1 MMNIPT
7 EKTLIAEIQ
16 KRIRLLDEKVALIP
30 NKDTEESRIISTV
43 MEYEKLLLVEMHGMA
58 MWFAR
63 HGTQEFV
70 NGLTPI
76 NDINGLPLCI
86 GDKVKKHDGISGDRC
101 GMLEWDG
108 YRKQF
113 FLRTADGGSIQI
125 GPSNLERIEELF
137 DFDVDTTK
145 TECRQRPN
153 KKKW

>member
-1 MMNIPT
+1 MIIPT
-7 EKTLIAEIQ
+7 EKTLTAEIQ
-16 KRIRLLDEKVALIP
+16 SRIRQLDAKR
-30 NKDTEESRIISTV
+30 EELKLVNTPESTFV
-43 MEYEKLLLVEMHGMA
+43 STIMDYEKQILIEAHGLV
-58 MWFAR
+58 MWYAR
-63 HGTQEFV
+63 KGAQETV
-70 NGLTPI
+70 TGLTLI
-76 NDINGLPLCI
+76 KDVNGLPLCI
-86 GDKVKKHDGISGDRC
+86 GDKVKKHDEISGDRC
-101 GMLEWDG
+101 GTLEWDG